1 MAASLAARSFAT
13 GRSSRRA
20 ELCPLHSVR
29 WGNRPAQL
37 VDS

>member
-1 MAASLAARSFAT
+1 VVTPKYARLAFYRARDGTLAAW
-13 GRSSRRA
+13 
-20 ELCPLHSVR
+20 ER